1 MQKTKW
7 ILALIA
13 ILSLGASLCYAQ
25 GLHGVTIAKGC
36 VAPLCEGET
45 TSCDIQLGYNDD
57 FGDTIKILSAWDVQ
71 DFGGDNVRVPATGDL
86 PIVTVG
92 GNTTCTIGGALPCLI
107 GPGGS
112 TLSGLPG
119 VPEPGFV
126 FFRQNAYVVQPDD
139 PIVLRD
145 QATVLWEDLC
155 DDPETIGCGADIINP
170 APASAFTQVRCCD
183 DDDGDGYSCDLDCDD
198 ENNAVYPGADEICD
212 GIDNDCNGRID
223 GLQITDSMDVELLI
237 FGDFGEMELTGMVIR
252 ITSGTGVGQ
261 SRIIVDNN
269 DSAALI
275 NVAWD
280 VPPNPS
286 STFEVVEETAIT
298 GQIDAAGNSISFSEP
313 YPYFQISD
321 NPVTDDLIGK
331 TVEIT
336 GGGQAGQTREITQI
350 KDYLGGQYIIVYSD
364 WATVPQPTST
374 YRIVTAEEVF
384 YTGIHDPF
392 GDGYCICSYSPE
404 VCDALDND
412 CNGLIDDNPSDIDD
426 GDLCTADE
434 CIDGMIVNSPV
445 IVDDSVGCTLDY
457 CNAYT
462 GDIIHEP
469 LDEYC
474 DDGVFCNG
482 LETCDA
488 ITGCQAGTPLDC
500 DDGDLCTTDS
510 CDPIGG
516 CVFTPVECPAGEQ
529 CDSAD
534 GICKPEPDC
543 TVDADCDDGLFCNGA
558 EICDTGTCQAGTPV
572 DCNDGVDCTVDT
584 CYEVNDTCVNTPDDA
599 ACPDDGLF
607 CTGEGICDPAAGC
620 VSTGD
625 PCTEGYDCNEDTDTC
640 DRVVAKKVT
649 LCHKGKNTITVGAA
663 AVPAHLAHGDT
674 LGECP

>member
-25 GLHGVTIAKGC
+25 GLHGITIAKGC
-36 VAPLCEGET
+36 VSPLCEGET

-57 FGDTIKILSAWDVQ
+57 FGDTIKVLSAWDIQ
-71 DFGGDNVRVPATGDL
+71 DFGGNNVRVPATGDL
-86 PIVTVG
+86 PIVNVH

-223 GLQITDSMDVELLI
+223 GLQITDPMDVELLI

-275 NVAWD
+275 NVAWN
-280 VPPNPS
+280 VPPDSS

-298 GQIDAAGNSISFSEP
+298 GQIDAAGNGIFP
-313 YPYFQISD
+313 VLMDPYFQISD

-336 GGGQAGQTREITQI
+336 AGPGAGQTREIVRI
-350 KDYLGGQYIIVYSD
+350 EDIFGQTIIVDSD
-364 WATVPQPTST
+364 WATVPEPTST

-384 YTGIHDPF
+384 YTGTHDPS

-426 GDLCTADE
+426 GNLCTADE

-457 CNAYT
+457 CDFYT

-558 EICDTGTCQAGTPV
+558 EICD
-572 DCNDGVDCTVDT
+572 
-584 CYEVNDTCVNTPDDA
+584 
-599 ACPDDGLF
+599 
-607 CTGEGICDPAAGC
+607 PAAGC